1 MANFPSRLLS
11 INNDESFVA
20 PLNASTQT
28 SENVQRMAHVE
39 RLIVELQMSDLRE
52 NALHVLSKWTGL
64 FKELAPL
71 LWNSFGTIV
80 ILLQEILSIF
90 PNISME
96 NLTAAQSTRVC
107 NVLALFQCVASH
119 SDTKMLF
126 IEAKIPLYLYPF
138 LQTTNKLPQFEHL
151 RLASLGVIGA
161 LVKVSTKE
169 VITFLLS
176 SEIIPLC
183 LCNMKIGKEVSKMVA
198 TFIIQKVLEDDDGLA
213 YICATVE
220 RFFAVARVLDMV
232 LKSIEKQHAP
242 RLLKLIISCYS
253 RLSDNHRAGIAL
265 TSCLPNVLTN
275 DTFNNYL
282 REDPTTWRLVE
293 HLYENIGMNHV
304 PLVPGGE

>member
-52 NALHVLSKWTGL
+52 NALHVLSK
-64 FKELAPL
+64 
-71 LWNSFGTIV
+71 
-80 ILLQEILSIF
+80 EILSIF

-242 RLLKLIISCYS
+242 LKELK
-253 RLSDNHRAGIAL
+253 
-265 TSCLPNVLTN
+265 
-275 DTFNNYL
+275 
-282 REDPTTWRLVE
+282 
-293 HLYENIGMNHV
+293 
-304 PLVPGGE
+304 

>member
-161 LVKVSTKE
+161 LVKV
-169 VITFLLS
+169 
-176 SEIIPLC
+176 
-183 LCNMKIGKEVSKMVA
+183 A

-304 PLVPGGE
+304 PLVPGGK

>member
-242 RLLKLIISCYS
+242 LKTGVVVTPITM
-253 RLSDNHRAGIAL
+253 G
-265 TSCLPNVLTN
+265 V
-275 DTFNNYL
+275 
-282 REDPTTWRLVE
+282 
-293 HLYENIGMNHV
+293 
-304 PLVPGGE
+304 

>member
-1 MANFPSRLLS
+1 MAY
-11 INNDESFVA
+11 
-20 PLNASTQT
+20 
-28 SENVQRMAHVE
+28 VE
-39 RLIVELQMSDLRE
+39 RLVIILQRSDLRE
-52 NALHVLSKWTGL
+52 NALHVLSK
-64 FKELAPL
+64 
-71 LWNSFGTIV
+71 
-80 ILLQEILSIF
+80 EILSIF

-96 NLTAAQSTRVC
+96 NLTVAQSTRVC

-126 IEAKIPLYLYPF
+126 IEANIPLHLCPF

-161 LVKVSTKE
+161 LVK
-169 VITFLLS
+169 I
-176 SEIIPLC
+176 
-183 LCNMKIGKEVSKMVA
+183 A

-220 RFFAVARVLDMV
+220 RFFAVARVLDTV

-265 TSCLPNVLTN
+265 TSCLLNVLTN

-282 REDPTTWRLVE
+282 RLDKLEAPRKRGIEKMETHLKRAPHGINCSRFNKEGHNKATYKLPQPVVPPTQEDPTTWRLVE